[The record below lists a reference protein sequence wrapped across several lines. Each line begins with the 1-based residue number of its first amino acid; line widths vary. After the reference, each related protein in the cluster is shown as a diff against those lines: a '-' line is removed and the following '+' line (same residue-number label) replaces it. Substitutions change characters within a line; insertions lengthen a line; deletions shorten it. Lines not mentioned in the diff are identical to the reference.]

1 MTDAGKTNKE
11 YLDDKAAQRSH
22 KQSYTTNLSAQIK

>member
-11 YLDDKAAQRSH
+11 YLVDKAAQRSH
-22 KQSYTTNLSAQIK
+22 EQSYTTNLSAQVK